1 MVRGGFDEVM
11 RKLTEMRRFNPGQLQ
26 RSPIVKREKTE
37 AGIRLIPESTPD
49 HANLRCKLEREV
61 APARQ
66 GKNAHRVVLHNSL
79 RSTHG
84 LARQLQRET
93 LVATGIVWQVVEA

>member
-1 MVRGGFDEVM
+1 M
-11 RKLTEMRRFNPGQLQ
+11 
-26 RSPIVKREKTE
+26 KREKIEKTK
-37 AGIRLIPESTPD
+37 AGVRLVHESIPD

-61 APARQ
+61 TPARQ

-79 RSTHG
+79 RSTPG

>member
-1 MVRGGFDEVM
+1 M
-11 RKLTEMRRFNPGQLQ
+11 
-26 RSPIVKREKTE
+26 KREKIEKTK
-37 AGIRLIPESTPD
+37 AGVRLVHESIPD
-49 HANLRCKLEREV
+49 HANLRCKLEREI
-61 APARQ
+61 APARR

-79 RSTHG
+79 RSTPG

>member
-1 MVRGGFDEVM
+1 M
-11 RKLTEMRRFNPGQLQ
+11 
-26 RSPIVKREKTE
+26 KREKIEKTK
-37 AGIRLIPESTPD
+37 AGVRLVHESIPD

-61 APARQ
+61 TPARQ

-79 RSTHG
+79 RSTPG

-93 LVATGIVWQVVEA
+93 LTATGIDWEVVEA

>member
-1 MVRGGFDEVM
+1 M
-11 RKLTEMRRFNPGQLQ
+11 
-26 RSPIVKREKTE
+26 KREKIEKTK
-37 AGIRLIPESTPD
+37 AGVRLVHESIPD

-61 APARQ
+61 TPARQ

-79 RSTHG
+79 RSTPG

-93 LVATGIVWQVVEA
+93 LVATGILWQVVEA